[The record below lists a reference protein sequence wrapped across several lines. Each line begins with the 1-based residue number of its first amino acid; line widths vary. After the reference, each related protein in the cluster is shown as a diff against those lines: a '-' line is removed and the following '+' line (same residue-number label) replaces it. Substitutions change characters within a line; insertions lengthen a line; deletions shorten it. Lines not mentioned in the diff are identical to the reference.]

1 MSDSQ
6 LPSEKRLVHFGPVY
20 GRPVASSLALCDKAM
35 SPPGSSKTMTRS
47 LGMVTCDK
55 CEQAI
60 QDLITESVIRG
71 QA

>member
-1 MSDSQ
+1 MST
-6 LPSEKRLVHFGPVY
+6 LTPEERVVHFGPVY

-35 SPPGSSKTMTRS
+35 PPPGSSKTMTRS

-60 QDLITESVIRG
+60 QDLVNLSVQRG
-71 QA
+71 AA